1 MTLIIAAA
9 GKKSIWLSAD
19 QRLTAGDRSVT
30 ARPRVVCDDAKK
42 ITMLDT
48 TDGNAILGY
57 AGLGATSTAN
67 RTEPADWIVK
77 VLRGINAPLEP
88 SLKIIERAMHRQ
100 FPPHLSGTPH
110 GQPFLHSIVAPAFL
124 GRTPKLYTIDFIFAA
139 NRKTVTTNCTRR
151 NFNQRLPGIRFPR
164 LAAVGSGVQVLNKIE
179 GWERKLTKLIEAHER
194 NELPASKVADYLAE
208 LNYSIHAA
216 EKSVGSRCIVVWRY
230 PINGGAHR
238 HYDGISEIHGKLGT
252 LPTAGR
258 GMDLG
263 AIFNVLMPLSFARFK
278 QMAVGNIGS
287 DDSIQDANE
296 ALARLPFHPDEKLR

>member
-1 MTLIIAAA
+1 MTLIMAAA
-9 GKKSIWLSAD
+9 GRKSIWLSAD
-19 QRLTAGDRSVT
+19 QRLTAGALSIA
-30 ARPRVVCDDAKK
+30 ARPRVIRDDAKK

-100 FPPHLSGTPH
+100 FPPHLRGTPY
-110 GQPFLHSIVAPAFL
+110 GRPFLHSIVAPAFL
-124 GRTPKLYTIDFIFAA
+124 GRTPMLYTIDFIFAA
-139 NRKTVTTNCTRR
+139 DRKTVTTNCTRR
-151 NFNQRLPGIRFPR
+151 NFNQQLPGIRFPR
-164 LAAVGSGVQVLNKIE
+164 LAAVGSGVQALNKIE

-194 NELPASKVADYLAE
+194 NGLPAAKVADYLAE
-208 LNYSIHAA
+208 LNHSIHAT
-216 EKSVGSRCIVVWRY
+216 EKSVGSRCIVAWRY

-238 HYDGISEIHGKLGT
+238 HYDGISEIRGKLGA
-252 LPTAGR
+252 LPTIGR
-258 GMDLG
+258 GMDLV
-263 AIFNVLMPLSFARFK
+263 AIFDVLMPLSLARFK
-278 QMAVGNIGS
+278 QMEAGNIGS
-287 DDSIQDANE
+287 DDPTRNANE